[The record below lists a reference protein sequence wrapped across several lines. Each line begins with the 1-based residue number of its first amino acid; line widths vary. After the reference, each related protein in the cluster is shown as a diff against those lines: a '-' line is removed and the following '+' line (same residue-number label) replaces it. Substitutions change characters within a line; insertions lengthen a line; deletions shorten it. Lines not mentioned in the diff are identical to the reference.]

1 MKITAVE
8 TITVDG
14 GTHPW
19 QFCAVRTD
27 GGLTGYS
34 EIGTEAILHGIEGL
48 VRDFGARLIGQDP
61 GPIERIYTD
70 LYRLMWQAPFGATLV
85 AIAGIELALWD
96 LKGKALGVP
105 VHALLG
111 GPTRE
116 RQRVYWSHLAS
127 ARARHH
133 ALFGVRPI
141 RTLDDVADC
150 AREAVAKGYS
160 ALKTNVIMLD
170 DAPDGRAAAAT
181 RTDRVMTT
189 ARIRQA
195 ERQIAAIRDAVGQ
208 DVDVCL
214 DVGSSV
220 KPPDALRLAKAL
232 EPYDLFWLEIDNQDP
247 GALAALRAATS
258 IPITS
263 GETLQAPRQFLPFF
277 QARAMDTAMIDIRYQ
292 GFAESRRVADL
303 AAVYDLNVAPHNFN
317 GHLCTFQSL
326 HLTASIANVR
336 IMEFDVDAAP
346 WRDDLFTHVPE
357 VEDGEMVVPQRPGWG
372 TDLREDVAR
381 AHPWRGGGG

>member
-8 TITVDG
+8 TLTVDG

-27 GGLTGYS
+27 AGLTGYS
-34 EIGTEAILHGIEGL
+34 EIGTEAILFGIEGL
-48 VRDFGARLIGQDP
+48 VRDFGERLVGRDP
-61 GPIERIYTD
+61 GPIERISTD
-70 LYRLMWQAPFGATLV
+70 LYRLMWQAPYGATLV

-111 GPTRE
+111 GPTRG

-127 ARARHH
+127 ARVRHH
-133 ALFGVRPI
+133 ALFGARPVRTVGDI
-141 RTLDDVADC
+141 ADC
-150 AREAVAKGYS
+150 AREAVAKGYT
-160 ALKTNVIMLD
+160 ALKTNIIMPD
-170 DAPDGRAAAAT
+170 DAPAAATAAT

-189 ARIRQA
+189 ARLRQA
-195 ERQIAAIRDAVGQ
+195 ERQIAAIRDAVGP

-220 KPPDALRLAKAL
+220 APPDALRLAQAL

-247 GALAALRAATS
+247 GALAALRAATR

-263 GETLQAPRQFLPFF
+263 GETLQGPRQFLPFF

-292 GFAESRRVADL
+292 GLAEARRVADL
-303 AAVYDLNVAPHNFN
+303 AAVFDLKVAPHNFN

-326 HLTASIANVR
+326 HLTAALANVR
-336 IMEFDVDAAP
+336 IMEYDVDAAP
-346 WRDDLFTHVPE
+346 WRDDLFTHAPE
-357 VEDGEMVVPQRPGWG
+357 VAGGEMLVPQRPGWG

-381 AHPWRGGGG
+381 RHAWRGGAAG

>member
-150 AREAVAKGYS
+150 AREAVANGYS

-381 AHPWRGGGG
+381 AHPWRGAGG

>member
-1 MKITAVE
+1 MRITAVE

-27 GGLTGYS
+27 EGITGYS
-34 EIGTEAILHGIEGL
+34 EIGTEAILNGVEGL
-48 VRDFGARLIGQDP
+48 VRDFGERLVGRDP

-70 LYRLMWQAPFGATLV
+70 LYRLMWQAPYGATLV
-85 AIAGIELALWD
+85 AIGGIELALWD
-96 LKGKALGVP
+96 VKGKALGVP
-105 VHALLG
+105 VHALCG
-111 GPTRE
+111 GPTRD

-127 ARARHH
+127 ARVRHH
-133 ALFGVRPI
+133 ALFGVRPV
-141 RTLDDVADC
+141 RTLADVADC
-150 AREAVAKGYS
+150 AREAVEKGFS
-160 ALKTNVIMLD
+160 ALKTNIIHTE
-170 DAPDGRAAAAT
+170 DAPGAAAN
-181 RTDRVMTT
+181 RSDRVVTT

-195 ERQIAAIRDAVGQ
+195 VRQIAAIREAVGP

-214 DVGSSV
+214 DVGNSIA
-220 KPPDALRLAKAL
+220 PQDAIRLAAAL
-232 EPYDLFWLEIDNQDP
+232 EPYDLFWLEVDNQDP
-247 GALAALRAATS
+247 GALGALRAATS

-263 GETLQAPRQFLPFF
+263 GETLQTPRQFLPFF
-277 QARAMDTAMIDIRYQ
+277 QARALDTAMIDVRYQ

-336 IMEFDVDAAP
+336 IMEFDQDAAP
-346 WRDDLFTHVPE
+346 WRDELFTHVPE
-357 VEDGEMVVPQRPGWG
+357 IVDGEMRVPQRPGWG

-381 AHPWRGGGG
+381 SHPWRGGGRG